1 MKLFTKKL
9 WASALIAAGL
19 VSSMTGIAG
28 NGFSGQKD
36 GMNYSWKA
44 YPSSAKKEEAILLVE
59 RSVPK
64 AIRPNKEY
72 TYEVKITNQSFYK
85 LDQVIIT
92 EVLPENFTLI
102 KPFPVPTSRDKVL
115 KWDLGMMAPGQVD
128 VLTITGKA
136 TSPGKIFHRGQ
147 AELNSDLGSMT
158 AIMEVVEPVLQF
170 RVITPKEVILGEN
183 IPVKIQFRNG
193 GNAPVIDARLTHSLS
208 RGMTNSNGSNKVSI
222 KIGNIQ
228 PNEIKTFD
236 LVLKAK
242 DVGIYENKLIA
253 TAKDGVSAT
262 AVMKTSVQQP
272 KLKLT
277 AKAPTKRF
285 VGNVIKYTTKVV
297 NTGSAT
303 AKNVVC
309 KMPLPNGTKFV
320 SADEG
325 GKLAGSAIVWNL
337 GSLQPGEEKAF
348 TSRIIAKKIMVI
360 QTSMRAE
367 AHGAIPVQTAMVTDV
382 AGIPA
387 ILTDVRD
394 INDPVSVGETETY
407 VINVTNQGSLAA
419 TGVVVKCIL
428 EDSMEFVK
436 SEGAVKSKLV
446 GGNVVF
452 AKINKIEP
460 QDVQV
465 LKVVVR
471 AKKEGDVRFTVE
483 VTGNELSRPVRKA
496 ESTNFYE

>member
-1 MKLFTKKL
+1 MTKRL
-9 WASALIAAGL
+9 WTSALLVAGF
-19 VSSMTGIAG
+19 VSSITGSAD
-28 NGFSGQKD
+28 NSFSSEKN

-59 RSVPK
+59 RVVPK
-64 AIRPNKEY
+64 AIRPNKDY
-72 TYEVKITNQSFYK
+72 TYEVKVTNQSFYK

-102 KPFPVPTSRDKVL
+102 KPFPAPTSRDKVL

-128 VLTITGKA
+128 VVTVTGKA
-136 TSPGKIFHRGQ
+136 TSPGKIFHRGH

-170 RVITPKEVILGEN
+170 RVIAPSEVILGEN

-193 GNAPVIDARLTHSLS
+193 GNAPVLDARLTHSLS
-208 RGMTNSNGSNKVSI
+208 RGMTSDTGSNKIVI
-222 KIGNIQ
+222 KVGNIQ

-236 LVLKAK
+236 LLLKTK

-272 KLKLT
+272 KLKVT
-277 AKAPTKRF
+277 AKAPSKRF
-285 VGNVIKYTTKVV
+285 VGNAIKYTTKIV

-303 AKNVVC
+303 AKNVIC
-309 KMPLPNGTKFV
+309 RMPIPSGTKFV

-325 GKLAGSAIVWNL
+325 GRLEKNVVVWKL

-360 QTSMRAE
+360 QTSLRAE
-367 AHGAIPVQTAMVTDV
+367 ALGAAPVVTALVTDV

-387 ILTDVRD
+387 ILLKMQD
-394 INDPVSVGETETY
+394 INDPVPVGETETY
-407 VINVTNQGSLAA
+407 VISVENQGSLAA
-419 TGVVVKCIL
+419 TGIVVKCIL

-436 SEGAVKSKLV
+436 SVGDVKSKLV

-452 AKINKIEP
+452 ETIKKIEP
-460 QDVQV
+460 QDVSTLQ
-465 LKVVVR
+465 VVVR

-483 VTGNELSRPVRKA
+483 INGNELSRPVREA

>member
-1 MKLFTKKL
+1 MKLFKKRL
-9 WASALIAAGL
+9 WTSALLVAGF
-19 VSSMTGIAG
+19 VSSITGSAD
-28 NGFSGQKD
+28 NFSGDKD

-102 KPFPVPTSRDKVL
+102 KPFPAPTTRDKVL

-128 VLTITGKA
+128 VVTVTGKA
-136 TSPGKIFHRGQ
+136 TSPGKIYHRGQ

-158 AIMEVVEPVLQF
+158 AIMEIVEPVLQF
-170 RVITPKEVILGEN
+170 RVISPGEVILGED

-193 GNAPVIDARLTHSLS
+193 GNAPVLDARLTHTLS
-208 RGMTNSNGSNKVSI
+208 RGMTSSTGTNKVQI
-222 KIGNIQ
+222 PIGNIQ

-236 LVLKAK
+236 LKLKAK

-272 KLKLT
+272 KLKVT
-277 AKAPTKRF
+277 AKAPSKRF
-285 VGNVIKYTTKVV
+285 VGNVIKYTTKIV

-303 AKNVVC
+303 AKDVIC
-309 KMPLPNGTKFV
+309 KMPVPSGTKFV

-325 GKLAGSAIVWNL
+325 GRLDNTNVVWKL

-348 TSRIIAKKIMVI
+348 TSRLIAKKIMVI

-367 AHGAIPVQTAMVTDV
+367 ALGATPVQTAMVTDV

-387 ILTDVRD
+387 ILLKMHD

-407 VINVTNQGSLAA
+407 VINVENQGSLAA
-419 TGVVVKCIL
+419 TGIVVKCIL

-436 SEGAVKSKLV
+436 SEGPVKSKLV

-452 AKINKIEP
+452 EKIAKLDP
-460 QDVQV
+460 QDVST
-465 LKVVVR
+465 LKVIVR
-471 AKKEGDVRFTVE
+471 AKKAGDVRFTVE
-483 VTGNELSRPVRKA
+483 INSNELSRPVREA